1 MARVLVVEDNPRL
14 HLLAL
19 KVLGGSGH
27 EVTLAVDGLDGVT
40 VALATH
46 PDVILM
52 DVSLPRLGGLEAT
65 RRIKQAMPGI
75 PIAAVTA
82 HAMEADRQSA
92 LDAGCDL
99 VLIKPYAIAELLH
112 TVDMLVALSVT
123 AAVGAAENRTT

>member
-14 HLLAL
+14 QLLAL
-19 KVLGGSGH
+19 RVLGARGH
-27 EVTLAVDGLDGVT
+27 QVMLAVDGLEGVS

-65 RRIKQAMPGI
+65 RRIKQAMPDI

-82 HAMEADRQSA
+82 HAQESDRQRA
-92 LDAGCDL
+92 LDAGCDI
-99 VLIKPYAIAELLH
+99 VLTKPYAIADLLD
-112 TVDMLVALSVT
+112 TVAMLVARSVAPAAGT
-123 AAVGAAENRTT
+123 AARRTS

>member
-1 MARVLVVEDNPRL
+1 MARVLIVEDNPRL

-19 KVLGGSGH
+19 KVLGAAGH
-27 EVTLAVDGLDGVT
+27 AVTLAVDGLDGVT

-65 RRIKQAMPGI
+65 RRIKAAMPGI

-82 HAMEADRQSA
+82 HALEADRQSA

-112 TVDMLVALSVT
+112 TVDTLVALSVP
-123 AAVGAAENRTT
+123 ASVGAAEGGTT